1 MMIGFI
7 ILCNTTFNDDVD
19 DVDAVVEGDVGMVVV
34 VVVDVEEDVEMVVV
48 VVDEDVI
55 VVVVVDVDVVVEV
68 VVGGM
73 VSVLHFS

>member
-48 VVDEDVI
+48 VDEDVI
-55 VVVVVDVDVVVEV
+55 VVVVVDVDVVVAV